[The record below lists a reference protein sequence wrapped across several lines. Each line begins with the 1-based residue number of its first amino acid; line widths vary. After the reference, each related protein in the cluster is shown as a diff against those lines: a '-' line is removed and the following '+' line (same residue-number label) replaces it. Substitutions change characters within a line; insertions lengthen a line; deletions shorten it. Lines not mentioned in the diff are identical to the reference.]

1 MRIPITIPECF
12 EFLNVVV
19 DAESLEQIK
28 KKKRE
33 GLVDF
38 HMDLGLL
45 IRNNWLYADDSPLI
59 QTLREQGMTY
69 YHEDTLSAL
78 IIELFWEHLHG
89 EEYKVEDFVER
100 LEKQPSILHL
110 GEKGCDVISIEGFSE

>member
-12 EFLNVVV
+12 ETLKEVL
-19 DAESLEQIK
+19 DKQSLDLIK
-28 KKKRE
+28 SQQRE

-78 IIELFWEHLHG
+78 IIELFWEHLNG
-89 EEYKVEDFVER
+89 KEYDQYV
-100 LEKQPSILHL
+100 
-110 GEKGCDVISIEGFSE
+110 

>member
-1 MRIPITIPECF
+1 MKIPITIPECF
-12 EFLNVVV
+12 ESLIEMV
-19 DAESLEQIK
+19 DKPSLDLIEN
-28 KKKRE
+28 KRKE
-33 GLVDF
+33 ELVDF

-78 IIELFWEHLHG
+78 IIEIFWEHLNG
-89 EEYKVEDFVER
+89 IQYKESDFIER
-100 LEKQPSILHL
+100 LATMPSTLN
-110 GEKGCDVISIEGFSE
+110 